1 MDFDYVIELDQIRK
15 DDLRKAGGKGANL
28 GEMIEIRV
36 PVPPGFVVS
45 TASFDR
51 LIDINKLD
59 NKIQQIIDNTDVDD
73 TETLLEASRKLK
85 ELILYC
91 TMPPEIESKV
101 LEAYKKLSGY
111 VDAQGNLRTDL
122 PEVAVRSSATAE
134 DLPTAS
140 FAGQQATFLNVKG
153 EKELI
158 ESVKKCWASLFEPR
172 AIFYRSKHGFSKA
185 SIAVVVQKMIN
196 AEKSGTMFTVNPT
209 KNENVVLIEA
219 IWGLGENIVAGEISP
234 DSYKVSKDIVEREG
248 GIPKKTDAI
257 IDIQISSKAKMRVR
271 DNISHMTVDVDVP
284 KSRITAQVLTEDEIL
299 KLARYGIMLEK
310 HFGNQPQDIE
320 FAIDKE
326 GRATILQT
334 RAITT
339 KPKEYEVSGKPEIRG
354 NQLLIGI
361 GASPGIVSG
370 RVRIIF
376 GKDDIT
382 SLAKG
387 DIIVT
392 SMTSP
397 DLVPAMSKSA
407 ADYY

>member
-51 LIDINKLD
+51 LIDINNLD

-73 TETLLEASRKLK
+73 TEALLEASRKLK

-101 LEAYKKLSGY
+101 LEAYKKLSRY
-111 VDAQGNLRTDL
+111 VDAQGNSRTDL

-234 DSYKVSKDIVEREG
+234 DSYKVSKDIGEREG
-248 GIPKKTDAI
+248 RNTE
-257 IDIQISSKAKMRVR
+257 
-271 DNISHMTVDVDVP
+271 
-284 KSRITAQVLTEDEIL
+284 KSRCN
-299 KLARYGIMLEK
+299 Y
-310 HFGNQPQDIE
+310 
-320 FAIDKE
+320 
-326 GRATILQT
+326 
-334 RAITT
+334 
-339 KPKEYEVSGKPEIRG
+339 
-354 NQLLIGI
+354 
-361 GASPGIVSG
+361 
-370 RVRIIF
+370 
-376 GKDDIT
+376 
-382 SLAKG
+382 
-387 DIIVT
+387 
-392 SMTSP
+392 
-397 DLVPAMSKSA
+397 
-407 ADYY
+407 